1 MNDSASGGAAL
12 QLSGVSRTYPGS
24 PVPAVSDVSF
34 EVAAGELVSILGPS
48 GCGKTTLLRLI
59 AGFEPAD
66 SGSISSGG
74 RTVHDTLRRIAVP
87 PERRSTGF
95 VFQDHVLFPHLNVLN
110 NVMFGLAGRPREER
124 FERAMQMLDL
134 VGMRVFA
141 QRAPQQLSGG
151 QQQRVALARAL
162 APQPAVVLL
171 DEPFSSLDAGLRAST
186 RAEVRDILRTTGTTA
201 LLVTHDQ
208 EEALGFADRL
218 LLMRAGSIEQHGH
231 PEDVYREPVS
241 AFSALFLGGTN
252 LIRGEAAGRT
262 ARTWLGDLEL
272 TREATGQVLLSV
284 RPEQLGFRP
293 AGADGRVVVTS
304 RVFHGHDLSFTCVSE
319 TGPDQQLSVRTGPEV
334 AVQAG
339 EVLSLTVSGPAVP
352 LEASPRPKLSRS
364 VAEQ

>member
-1 MNDSASGGAAL
+1 MNGPAEGGAAL
-12 QLSGVSRTYPGS
+12 QLNSVGRTYTGS
-24 PVPAVSDVSF
+24 PVAAVRDVSF
-34 EVAAGELVSILGPS
+34 DVAAGELLSILGPS

-66 SGSISSGG
+66 SGTISIGG
-74 RTVHDTLRRIAVP
+74 RLVHDTGRRITVP
-87 PERRSTGF
+87 PEKRNTGF
-95 VFQDHVLFPHLNVLN
+95 VFQDHVLFPHLNVLD
-110 NVMFGLAGRPREER
+110 NVMFGLAGRPYGER
-124 FERAMQMLDL
+124 LERAMKMLDL

-162 APQPAVVLL
+162 APEPEVVLL

-186 RAEVRDILRTTGTTA
+186 RAEVRDILRATGTTA

-218 LLMRAGSIEQHGH
+218 LLMRAGSIEQQGA

-241 AFSALFLGGTN
+241 SFSALFLGGTN
-252 LIRGEAAGRT
+252 LIRGEASGMT
-262 ARTWLGDLEL
+262 ARTWLGELEL
-272 TREATGQVLLSV
+272 TKEASGQVLLSV
-284 RPEQLGFRP
+284 RPEQLSFAA
-293 AGADGRVVVTS
+293 AGAGGRVRVTS
-304 RVFHGHDLSFTCVSE
+304 RVFHGHDLSFTCVNES
-319 TGPDQQLSVRTGPEV
+319 GPGQQLNVRTGPEV

-352 LEASPRPKLSRS
+352 LEASPR
-364 VAEQ
+364 